1 MDLDFIEIGTSDF
14 DTLLESSINERGISI
29 EPVQVYLNRLPH
41 RKNTIKVCKG
51 ISDKCVNDAIIYYI
65 PPHVIEALRLP
76 NWLKG
81 CNSFFEEHLRHSSY
95 EEYVVCDCVDIIRF
109 VDIINEFEV
118 NKLKKLKL
126 DCEGHDLTILDSIY
140 DQYMKRFL
148 TVLPEEIYFECYTGE
163 EKKPPYRRKKE
174 LESTVLNFNSL
185 DYVLEKEKGYNYT
198 LRRLL

>member
-81 CNSFFEEHLRHSSY
+81 CNSFFEEHLQHSSY

-126 DCEGHDLTILDSIY
+126 DCEGHDLVILNSIY
-140 DQYMKRFL
+140 EQYTEGL
-148 TVLPEEIYFECYTGE
+148 LDILPSKIIFECCVGE
-163 EKKPPYRRKKE
+163 EQKPPYCDLKD
-174 LESTVLNFNSL
+174 LNDTIAKFKSL
-185 DYVLEKEKGYNYT
+185 DYSTTQENQSNYI
-198 LRRLL
+198 LRRHL